1 MVISTKINALANH
14 QHLIVI
20 LLNRMAFVCFPI
32 QVRLGILYM
41 VICYV
46 TLFEMIQS
54 YFVKITTATFS
65 TNAIY
70 FNSHPAIYSQLVCHD
85 YNIFSQ

>member
-1 MVISTKINALANH
+1 MVISIKINAFVNH
-14 QHLIVI
+14 QHVIVI

-32 QVRLGILYM
+32 QTRRGILYM

-54 YFVKITTATFS
+54 YFVTITTATFS
-65 TNAIY
+65 TNVIY
-70 FNSHPAIYSQLVCHD
+70 FNSFPAIYSHLVCHD
-85 YNIFSQ
+85 